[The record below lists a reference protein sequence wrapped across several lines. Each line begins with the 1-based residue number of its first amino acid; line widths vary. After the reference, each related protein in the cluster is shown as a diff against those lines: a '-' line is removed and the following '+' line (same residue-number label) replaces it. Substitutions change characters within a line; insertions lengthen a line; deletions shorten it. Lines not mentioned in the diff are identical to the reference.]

1 MKKFLKIAGLAVLL
15 MGLLFVGYLFTANF
29 WDNHN
34 PLMKPHMWAVTRA
47 WTGVPDLPNDA
58 TDFQIRTH
66 GDFLTRAFDSSFKA
80 SRSSI
85 EAWLSQI
92 PDFDRSAG
100 AELPQGA
107 VEYRG
112 RGREGA
118 TYYYLRMNHDMT
130 EVQLYVS
137 WN

>member
-1 MKKFLKIAGLAVLL
+1 MKKFVKIAGLAIVL
-15 MGLLFVGYLFTANF
+15 MGLLFVGYVFTANF
-29 WDNHN
+29 FDNHN

-47 WTGVPDLPNDA
+47 WTGVPDLPDDA
-58 TDFQIRTH
+58 TDFQIKTY
-66 GDFLTRAFDSSFKA
+66 GDSLTRKFESSFKA
-80 SRSSI
+80 STSSI

-100 AELPQGA
+100 SELRQGA

-118 TYYYLRMNHDMT
+118 TYYRLTLNHSLT